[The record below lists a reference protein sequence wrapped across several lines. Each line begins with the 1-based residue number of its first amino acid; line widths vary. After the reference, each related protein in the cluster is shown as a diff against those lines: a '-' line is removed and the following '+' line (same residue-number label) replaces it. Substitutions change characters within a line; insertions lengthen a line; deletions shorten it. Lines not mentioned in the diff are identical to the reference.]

1 MRLRILTHYYP
12 PEVGAPQMRLAALA
26 EGLARSGAEVTVHTG
41 FPHYPDGEIK
51 APFRNRPLRIERVG
65 AVRVMRSWVYPAPNS
80 GFGRRL
86 ANHASLAGAALAA
99 APTGGPADVLLVETP
114 PLLLAGAAVAYA
126 RAKRARLVL
135 NVADLW
141 PDSAVEM
148 GTLNSPAAIAAARR
162 VERGAY
168 RQAAAIACPTEGI
181 FATLEARPE
190 STGKAAL
197 MRPAV
202 DLARFDA
209 ASVNRLPPESVVKGS
224 SVAHGGDGGVADARP
239 LRVLYAGTVGLAHGL
254 ATLLDAAAMAANGA
268 AGGRGVAIGNGGG
281 APSAAGGGVPPFA
294 VTIAG
299 DGAEAAGLRARLVA
313 DGPAGVRMLG
323 AVAAERIPSLYAESD
338 VAVVILRDLPI
349 FEGALPTK
357 LLEAMAAARPVVL
370 AARGEAA
377 RLVESEG
384 CGVVV
389 PPEDPRALAEAL
401 RALATDPAR
410 RAALGA
416 AGRRTAERDFG
427 REAWLRRWADLL
439 AAA

>member
-12 PEVGAPQMRLAALA
+12 PEVGAPQARLAALA
-26 EGLARSGAEVTVHTG
+26 QGLALAGAEVTVHTG

-51 APFRNRPLRIERVG
+51 RPYRNRPLRVERSNG
-65 AVRVMRSWVYPAPNS
+65 VRVLRSWVYAAPNR

-86 ANHASLAGAALAA
+86 ANHASLAAAALAA
-99 APTGGPADVLLVETP
+99 APAGGPADVLLVETP

-148 GTLNSPAAIAAARR
+148 GTLGSPLAIAAARR
-162 VERGAY
+162 LERRAY
-168 RQAAAIACPTEGI
+168 REAAAIACPTEGI
-181 FATLEARPE
+181 VTALERRPQ
-190 STGKAAL
+190 SAGKARL

-202 DLARFDA
+202 DLERFVPA
-209 ASVNRLPPESVVKGS
+209 GGGRREA
-224 SVAHGGDGGVADARP
+224 GGDRGSATGGGR

-254 ATLLDAAAMAANGA
+254 GTLLDAVQEA
-268 AGGRGVAIGNGGG
+268 RSSSQPV
-281 APSAAGGGVPPFA
+281 A

-299 DGAEAAGLRARLVA
+299 DGAEAPALRARLA
-313 DGPAGVRMLG
+313 ARGPAGVRMLG
-323 AVAAERIPSLYAESD
+323 AVPAGRIPSLYDECD
-338 VAVVILRDLPI
+338 VAVVMLRDLPI

-377 RLVESEG
+377 RLVEAEG

-389 PPEDPRALAEAL
+389 PPEDPRALAAAL
-401 RALATDPAR
+401 TALAGDPSR
-410 RAALGA
+410 RAALGR
-416 AGRRTAERDFG
+416 AGRCAAERSFG
-427 REAWLRRWADLL
+427 RRAWLRRWSDLL
-439 AAA
+439 TTAAVGQGRCS

>member
-12 PEVGAPQMRLAALA
+12 PEVGAPQTRLAALA
-26 EGLARSGAEVTVHTG
+26 EGLARRGTEVTVHTG

-51 APFRNRPLRIERVG
+51 PPFRNRPLRIERAG
-65 AVRVMRSWVYPAPNS
+65 GVRVMRSWVYPVPNS

-86 ANHASLAGAALAA
+86 ANHGSLAAAALAA
-99 APTGGPADVLLVETP
+99 APAGGPADVLLVETP

-126 RAKRARLVL
+126 RAKRARLVV

-148 GTLNSPAAIAAARR
+148 GTLSSPAAIAAARR
-162 VERGAY
+162 IERGAY

-181 FATLEARPE
+181 FARLEGRPE
-190 STGKAAL
+190 SAGKAAL

-202 DLARFDA
+202 DLARFDRA
-209 ASVNRLPPESVVKGS
+209 AVDFYPAPAGSVSAVANGAAPEGAGK
-224 SVAHGGDGGVADARP
+224 RP

-254 ATLLDAAAMAANGA
+254 GTLLDAAAVATSGGA
-268 AGGRGVAIGNGGG
+268 AGA
-281 APSAAGGGVPPFA
+281 PPFA

-299 DGAEAAGLRARLVA
+299 DGAEAEGLRARLA
-313 DGPAGVRMLG
+313 AEGPAGVRMLG
-323 AVAAERIPSLYAESD
+323 AIPAERIPALYAESD
-338 VAVVILRDLPI
+338 VAVVMLRDLPI

-389 PPEDPRALAEAL
+389 PPEDPGALGEAL
-401 RALATDPAR
+401 HALGADPAR
-410 RAALGA
+410 RTALGA
-416 AGRRTAERDFG
+416 AGRRAAERRFG
-427 REAWLRRWADLL
+427 REAWLQRWADLL
-439 AAA
+439 GAA